1 MKKILMLL
9 KNAIEEINV
18 LGFKNLL
25 PVSDK
30 RMVAM

>member
-1 MKKILMLL
+1 MLL
-9 KNAIEEINV
+9 KTAIEEINM
-18 LGFKNLL
+18 LGFENEL

>member
-1 MKKILMLL
+1 MKKLLMLL
-9 KNAIEEINV
+9 KTPIEEINMR
-18 LGFKNLL
+18 GFKNHL